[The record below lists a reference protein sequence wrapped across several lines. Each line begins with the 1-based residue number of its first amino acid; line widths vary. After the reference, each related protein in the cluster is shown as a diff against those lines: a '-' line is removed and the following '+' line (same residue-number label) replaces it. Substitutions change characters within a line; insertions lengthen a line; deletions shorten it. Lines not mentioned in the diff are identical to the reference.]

1 MYRYACTGTHA
12 TVTYFEAGI
21 TDLCVQTTSFVRM
34 AREKR
39 FCCLLYTQDEPG
51 KKKIIGTSRK
61 YHEPTEYD
69 DGYESK
75 QTNKQQLQVHYYYCF
90 AQRDT
95 ADGDVSSIL
104 QRTLGCFIFPLFGLE

>member
-75 QTNKQQLQVHYYYCF
+75 QTNKRTNNNSKYITTTVSHSETLQ
-90 AQRDT
+90 T
-95 ADGDVSSIL
+95 E
-104 QRTLGCFIFPLFGLE
+104 T